1 MGSITQID
9 IDFAFVDKFGCPQIA
24 ILVDDQLLY
33 SGDVLQHIS
42 VAASLEFS
50 EHQLKIVH
58 SGKKVNDYDETHDRH
73 VLINKIRFNDID
85 LDQLEHCP
93 LTHRGK
99 FYPEYQSSYI
109 ETCKAQGTVLPEY
122 ISPNHYLGH
131 NGTWILEFKSPVYD
145 WIISEQKP
153 SGINLEDTIF
163 STGQDS
169 LNEIKKFFNV

>member
-1 MGSITQID
+1 MTQID

-33 SGDVLQHIS
+33 SGDVLEHIS
-42 VAASLEFS
+42 VVALLEFS
-50 EHQLKIVH
+50 QHQLKIVH
-58 SGKKVNDYDETHDRH
+58 SGKKVTDYDEMHDRH
-73 VLINKIRFNDID
+73 VLINTIKFNDID
-85 LDQLEHCP
+85 LDQLNHCP

-99 FYPEYQSSYI
+99 FYPDYEPSYLT
-109 ETCKAQGTVLPEY
+109 TCKEQDITLPEY

-131 NGTWILEFKSPVYD
+131 NGTWVLDFSAPVYD

>member
-1 MGSITQID
+1 MGSITQL
-9 IDFAFVDKFGCPQIA
+9 DFNFEFVDKFGCPQIA
-24 ILVDDQLLY
+24 ILIDDQLLY
-33 SGDVLQHIS
+33 SGDVLATIS
-42 VAASLEFS
+42 LTASLEPGQHNL
-50 EHQLKIVH
+50 EIVH
-58 SGKKVNDYDETHDRH
+58 SDKKINDYNETHDRH
-73 VLINKIRFNDID
+73 VLIKKIYFNGVD

-99 FYPEYQSSYI
+99 FYPAYETSYLL
-109 ETCKAQGTVLPEY
+109 TCKEQGIVPLEY

-131 NGTWILEFKSPVYD
+131 NGTWVLEFDAPVYD

>member
-1 MGSITQID
+1 MGSMMQID
-9 IDFAFVDKFGCPQIA
+9 IDFDFVDQFGCPQIA
-24 ILVDDQLLY
+24 IFVDDQLLY
-33 SGDVLQHIS
+33 SGNVLEHVCVIAS
-42 VAASLEFS
+42 VGPG
-50 EHQLKIVH
+50 EHQLEIVH
-58 SGKKVNDYDETHDRH
+58 SDKKINDYNETCDRH
-73 VLINKIRFNDID
+73 VLIKKVRFNGVD

-99 FYPEYQSSYI
+99 FYPAYEASYL
-109 ETCKAQGTVLPEY
+109 ETCKEQDTELPEY

-131 NGTWILEFKSPVYD
+131 NGTWILQFSAPVYD

-169 LNEIKKFFNV
+169 LSEIKKFFNV

>member
-1 MGSITQID
+1 MTQID

-33 SGDVLQHIS
+33 NGDVLQHIS
-42 VAASLEFS
+42 ATVSLDHKK
-50 EHQLKIVH
+50 HQLKIVH
-58 SGKKVNDYDETHDRH
+58 SGKKVNDYDKTQDRH
-73 VLINKIRFNDID
+73 VLINKIKFNNID
-85 LDQLEHCP
+85 LDQVEHCP

-99 FYPEYQSSYI
+99 FYPAYEESYL
-109 ETCKAQGTVLPEY
+109 ETCKEQGIKLPEY

-131 NGTWILEFKSPVYD
+131 NGTWVLTFDAPIYD